1 MRFNFQSFCRAVNRM
16 KKEEWGPLVWAMFHL
31 LSIDSDRKDIG
42 ALWNRVLLATQHALP
57 CGTCRDHMRLY
68 LRTHRLPFFPTRDT
82 GLGFQQRVSRFF
94 HEFHNEVNTRLGKEL
109 VTYES
114 CVEHYKVGT
123 RAERLAEAGRLFQ
136 VLSNAWMTDD
146 HMRANPGLFA
156 EWKTATRTLYAM
168 IQAGPY

>member
-1 MRFNFQSFCRAVNRM
+1 MRFNFQSFYRAVNRM

-31 LSIDSDRKDIG
+31 LSMDSDRKDIG
-42 ALWNRVLLATQHALP
+42 ALWNRVLSASQHALP
-57 CGTCRDHMRLY
+57 CGTCREHMRLY

-82 GLGFQQRVSRFF
+82 GAGFQQRVSRFL
-94 HEFHNEVNTRLGKEL
+94 HEFHNDVNTRLGKEL

-123 RAERLAEAGRLFQ
+123 RAERLTEVGRLFQ
-136 VLSNAWMTDD
+136 VLSSAWATDD
-146 HMRANPGLFA
+146 HMRANPGLFT
-156 EWKTATRTLYAM
+156 EWKAATRTLYVM